1 MDDSH
6 TLPKLLQNED
16 GATVIEYGLIVALIS
31 IAAIATFQAIGPEL
45 VAKFQQVATA
55 LQ

>member
-1 MDDSH
+1 MDNST

-31 IAAIATFQAIGPEL
+31 IAAIAAMQALGPL
-45 VAKFQQVATA
+45 LLAKFQAVVTA
-55 LQ
+55 LS